1 MNQPTEQEVF
11 YQIALTMVQQVGVV
25 HARNLLEHFKSAEA
39 VFKASIA
46 EIESVQGIG
55 TQRAKKIRVF
65 NSFARVESEIKF
77 LTKYG
82 IRALHLLHPDYPRRL
97 LNCYDPP
104 TLLYYKGNADL
115 NAKYILAIIG
125 TRMNTTYGK
134 SITEQLI
141 KDLQASDTIVV
152 SGLAYGIDSIAHRA
166 CLSSRIPTIGVVA
179 HGLDTVYPSQH
190 SSLAKDMTKNGGLL
204 SEFMSSTK
212 PDRHN
217 FPTRNRIVAGM
228 CDATVV
234 IETSNKGGS
243 MITAEIA
250 NGYHRDVFA
259 FPGRT
264 TDLMSTGTNQMIA
277 TNKAMLIT
285 NTNDLLRT
293 LGWEAPAV
301 KPLSTQRNLFVDLTE
316 DEKNITELLKQR
328 EKMMIDE
335 IGFLTKMSSSS
346 VATALLNLE
355 MNGVI
360 ARLPGK
366 SFQLL

>member
-1 MNQPTEQEVF
+1 MIQPTEPEVF

-25 HARNLLEHFKSAEA
+25 HARNLLMHFHSAEN
-39 VFKASIA
+39 VFKASLA
-46 EIESVQGIG
+46 EIEGVQGIG
-55 TQRAKKIRVF
+55 TQRAKKIRTF
-65 NSFARVESEIKF
+65 TSFSKVETEIRF
-77 LTKYG
+77 LNKYG
-82 IRALHLLHPDYPRRL
+82 IRALHLFHPDYPQRL

-115 NAKYILAIIG
+115 NARYILAIIG
-125 TRMNTTYGK
+125 TRMNTAYGK
-134 SITEQLI
+134 AVTEQLI
-141 KDLQASDTIVV
+141 KDLPANDTLVV

-166 CLSSRIPTIGVVA
+166 CLSCGIPTIGVVA
-179 HGLDTVYPSQH
+179 HGLDTVYPPQH

-204 SEFMSSTK
+204 SEFMSYTK

-259 FPGRT
+259 VPGRT

-285 NTNDLLRT
+285 NTRDLLKT
-293 LGWEAPAV
+293 LGWETSPVA
-301 KPLSTQRNLFVDLTE
+301 PLSVQRNFFVELTE
-316 DEKNITELLKQR
+316 DEKSITELLKQR
-328 EKMMIDE
+328 DKMMIDE
-335 IGFLTKMSSSS
+335 IGFLTKLSSSS

-355 MNGVI
+355 MSGVI
-360 ARLPGK
+360 TRLPGK